1 MPHNFDTPI
10 NRRDSDSAK
19 WNWFD
24 PDVLPMWVADMDFQS
39 PEPIIRALRE
49 RVDHGVYGYTIDS
62 PELREILVE
71 RLRTRHQLEVAP
83 DHLLFLPN
91 LVVGLNIVA
100 RAVGERGDSVLLST
114 PIYFP
119 FLNAIAA
126 QERVVNDVPLAQ
138 TRTNGLLHYEID
150 FDALEAAITP
160 QTKLLM
166 LCNPHNPVG
175 RVFTRAELERLADVC
190 LRHDLIISSD
200 EIHCD
205 LVYQP
210 ESHISIASLAPEIAA
225 RTVTL
230 LGPSKAF
237 NLPGLGFGAAVV
249 PNDDLRQKIQQIG
262 WSTGEHAYTMGIVA
276 AVAAYR
282 DGQSWLDEL
291 VAYLRA
297 NRDALVEY
305 VNTHLPDVATT
316 CPEGTFLAW
325 LDCRDL
331 GLENPFQFFLDKAR
345 VGLTDGA
352 PFGKGGEG
360 FVRLNFACPRSTLM
374 DGLERMRAALETIN

>member
-1 MPHNFDTPI
+1 MSSPFDHII

-24 PDVLPMWVADMDFQS
+24 ADVLPMWVADMDFQA

-49 RVDHGVYGYTIDS
+49 RVDHGVFGYALPS
-62 PELREILVE
+62 PEIREILVE
-71 RLRTRHQLEVAP
+71 RLRTRHQFEISP
-83 DHLLFLPN
+83 DYILGLPN
-91 LVVGLNIVA
+91 LVVGLNLITK
-100 RAVGERGDSVLLST
+100 AVGERGDSVLLST

-119 FLNAIAA
+119 FLNAINA
-126 QERVVNDVPLAQ
+126 QERVLNDVPLTQ

-175 RVFTRAELERLADVC
+175 RVYTRAELERLADIC

-205 LVYQP
+205 LVYAP
-210 ESHISIASLAPEIAA
+210 SSHISIASLAPEIAS

-230 LGPSKAF
+230 ISPSKAF
-237 NLPGLGFGAAVV
+237 NLPGLGFAAAVI
-249 PNDDLRQKIQQIG
+249 PNDELRERVHQIAWG
-262 WSTGEHAYTMGIVA
+262 TGEHAYTLGIVA
-276 AVAAYR
+276 ATAAYR
-282 DGQSWLDEL
+282 DGQAWLDEL
-291 VAYLRA
+291 VEYLHG
-297 NRDALVEY
+297 NRDALVEF
-305 VNTHLPDVATT
+305 VRTHFPSLAIT

-325 LDCRDL
+325 LDCREL
-331 GLENPFQFFLDKAR
+331 GLDNPHQFFLDKAR

-352 PFGKGGEG
+352 PFGENGKG
-360 FVRLNFACPRSTLM
+360 FMRLNFGCPRATLM
-374 DGLERMRAALETIN
+374 EGLERMKQAIDQI